1 MKKKTEKKRKENTI
15 QYDNMKCT
23 IDKDEKLMKLEEN
36 QIGEL
41 DRTIDLSI
49 QTKIITLRMTITIS
63 KNCYYKC

>member
-1 MKKKTEKKRKENTI
+1 MKKKKQKRKENAI

-36 QIGEL
+36 LIGEL

>member
-1 MKKKTEKKRKENTI
+1 
-15 QYDNMKCT
+15 MKCT